1 MNILRRVL
9 DVVNTR
15 LLRGRVDYVQH
26 TPSTGGGEV
35 SLKLF
40 APNKLAHWRNQTF
53 STKEP
58 ETLAWIDNLD
68 SQGPLLDVGANVGL
82 YSLYFAKIHRQKV
95 LSFEPSVFNLPT
107 LVRNVALNGLGDSI
121 TVFPVAL
128 TNRDGAQS
136 LSLSSTEEASA
147 LSSFG
152 VTFGH
157 DGEEFL
163 PEMQY
168 RLPGFRFDSLVDAGL
183 VDEFPVAVKID
194 VDGIEHLVLEG
205 MKKSLADPRIRS
217 ILIEVN
223 TQFQAQYKR
232 CRELLTSAGF
242 TLTEESHSDLI
253 DSGSFSS
260 TYNQIWAKAANH
272 F

>member
-1 MNILRRVL
+1 MH
-9 DVVNTR
+9 
-15 LLRGRVDYVQH
+15 H
-26 TPSTGGGEV
+26 TPSTGGGV

-40 APNKLAHWRNQTF
+40 APNKLAHWRNRTF

-68 SQGPLLDVGANVGL
+68 PPGPLLDVGANVGL
-82 YSLYFAKIHRQKV
+82 YSLYFAKIHRQRV

-107 LVRNVALNGLGDSI
+107 LVRNITLNGLGDSI

-136 LSLSSTEEASA
+136 LSLSSSEEAAA

-205 MKKSLADPRIRS
+205 MKKTLADPRMRTV
-217 ILIEVN
+217 LIEVN
-223 TQFQAQYKR
+223 TSFESQYR
-232 CRELLTSAGF
+232 ACHDQLMAAGF
-242 TLTEESHSDLI
+242 VLSEESHSDLF
-253 DSGSFSS
+253 DSGAFSS
-260 TYNQIWAKAANH
+260 TYNQVWIRV
-272 F
+272 